1 MRESITLITRAIR
14 KQMKPVIKS
23 ISYSNTEIL
32 NAINKLYLDN
42 KGFDLDPTYS
52 KGNFYKDFPEPKKKS
67 DLIPRFK
74 DVRKSDFTDLFF
86 PDESLQSIIFDPPFL
101 FRGRKSINNSKTE
114 KTTSFSYYKTF
125 GDLLISYSR
134 ALKEFYR
141 ILKPKGI
148 LAFKCQDM
156 SDNKFYPNH
165 IEVFNLANP
174 YFKILDLFILLSK
187 SRVFHAEQKQRVA
200 RKFHSYWY
208 VFKKV

>member
-1 MRESITLITRAIR
+1 M
-14 KQMKPVIKS
+14 PVIKS

-32 NAINKLYLDN
+32 NSINKLYLNN

-74 DVRKSDFTDLFF
+74 DVRKLDFMDLPFVN
-86 PDESLQSIIFDPPFL
+86 ESLDSICFDPPFL
-101 FRGRKSINNSKTE
+101 FRSRPRSINNSKINQR
-114 KTTSFSYYKTF
+114 TSFSYYKSF
-125 GDLLISYSR
+125 SDLLDSYQR

-156 SDNKFYPNH
+156 SDDKFYPSH

-174 YFKILDLFILLSK
+174 YFKILDLFILLAK
-187 SRVFHAEQKQRVA
+187 ARVYHSEQKQRVA
-200 RKFHSYWY
+200 RKYHSYWY
-208 VFKKV
+208 VFKK